1 MSTYRAMTTPAVI
14 VQPASAMLIHTL
26 IALLKSSIAGLDPA
40 AKDNA
45 MQAIADLNADAGGT
59 ANPKRQRTSHYGTFE
74 FCNDN
79 YFIHSRSTYA
89 YRSPPLTIR
98 FSPVRWPT
106 DLAQVAESL
115 FGKSFSAVHKAQFI
129 SALGVQAPI
138 CAAAYLSEESKVCN
152 STHFIVSVPPPLIGC
167 PFTDICS
174 PPLCNRYPH
183 VLLNSCHP
191 CF

>member
-1 MSTYRAMTTPAVI
+1 
-14 VQPASAMLIHTL
+14 MLIHTL

-98 FSPVRWPT
+98 FSPVGPQTWHRWQRASSARASLRCTRRSSFPPSGCRRPS
-106 DLAQVAESL
+106 AQRLTCLKRARYAIRRISSYPFRPHSSVVHLPIFVHLL
-115 FGKSFSAVHKAQFI
+115 FAI
-129 SALGVQAPI
+129 
-138 CAAAYLSEESKVCN
+138 
-152 STHFIVSVPPPLIGC
+152 
-167 PFTDICS
+167 DILMC
-174 PPLCNRYPH
+174 C
-183 VLLNSCHP
+183 
-191 CF
+191 